1 MLKIRSMKNKKNQAA
16 ALNGAKTREEIAWG
30 YAISART
37 LKRRLKKLGIALPA
51 GAVLPQD
58 QKRIYEVLGPPIV
71 QIDYPPPAGRR
82 ERKVEP

>member
-1 MLKIRSMKNKKNQAA
+1 MLKIRSMKNKKKQAA

-58 QKRIYEVLGPPIV
+58 QKRIYEALGPPIV
-71 QIDYPPPAGRR
+71 QIDYPPPPEDGK
-82 ERKVEP
+82 EK